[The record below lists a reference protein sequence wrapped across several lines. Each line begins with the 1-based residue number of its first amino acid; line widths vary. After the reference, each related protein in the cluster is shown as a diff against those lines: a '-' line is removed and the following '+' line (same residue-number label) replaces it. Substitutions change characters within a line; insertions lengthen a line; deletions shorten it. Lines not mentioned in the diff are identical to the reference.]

1 MKKMIII
8 DGNSLLFRAYF
19 ASVYGGGQ
27 PLTSKSGV
35 PTNAVYVFANM
46 IHKLI
51 FPLPKE
57 DLLHVV
63 VAFDTGKKTFR
74 HEQLESYKAHRKP
87 VPDDLIQ
94 QFPIARELLQALQ
107 LFTFEQDG
115 FEGDDVAGTVA
126 LWAKK
131 EDFDVHIYTSDR
143 DFLQLCQP
151 GITVQLIKKGVSDIV
166 TMDAEKVYE
175 DFGITPSQVPDYK
188 GLVGDASDNIPG
200 IPGIGDKTAVK
211 LLQQYGSLQAIIEA
225 APTINGKIAQSII
238 DHQAIGVLSKELA
251 IIHTTMSLPF
261 SLSDTLYRG
270 VSEPLVKKFILQYDM
285 RSLSDRYIGSPLL
298 EKKTWEYV
306 PFEDM
311 PEFEQGSIRLVGIGL
326 ANNYYQQPSTGYAI
340 EYNQTVYVLDDHPWE
355 NKRFCSI
362 LSNASIEKTTY
373 DSKRLYV
380 ESFRKGVACVGVVF
394 DVYVATLT
402 LDETPSLQ
410 RKQIFFNQGIDLD
423 EDPRIEAV
431 QIAHSLAKME
441 RTLRQELQEKLLEN
455 VVYNIE
461 FPLSRVLAKMEVEGI
476 PLDVAHLSTMQ
487 KEIETRLASLKATMD
502 AYTTQ
507 PMNYDSP
514 KQVSEWLFTT
524 LGLPNYKK
532 GSTSV
537 DVLKSLV
544 HKHPAVAS
552 LLEYRKYAKFLSTYV
567 LALPSQVYEDGK
579 LHPLYHQVQTTTGR
593 LSSFDPNIQNIS
605 VKDDETKKIR
615 EAFYYRDPWVF
626 LSFDYSQIELRILAE
641 LSSCQALLD
650 DFAKDYDI
658 HTATAKR
665 LFAHGGE
672 VTSAMRRQAK
682 AVNFGIIYGIS
693 AWGLSDQLGIAPQEA
708 SQLIEQFYLAYPEL
722 KQFNETTLLQ
732 LQQHQYVS
740 TLLGRRRYLRDIQ
753 GSFQAR
759 EFAKRA
765 AMNAPIQGTAADL
778 LKLAMIHVD
787 TYLSNGGFQST
798 MIATIHDEILIK
810 CHQQER
816 ATIMPAIQTIMEQ
829 ALPLRVRLKVE
840 GGFASSWYE
849 VK

>member
-19 ASVYGGGQ
+19 ASVYGSSQ
-27 PLTSKSGV
+27 PLTNKAGV

-51 FPLPKE
+51 FPLPVDE
-57 DLLHVV
+57 TLHVV

-94 QFPIARELLQALQ
+94 QFPIARDLLQALQ
-107 LFTFEQDG
+107 FFTFEQDG
-115 FEGDDVAGTVA
+115 YEGDDVAGTVA
-126 LWAKK
+126 ILAKK
-131 EDFDVHIYTSDR
+131 EGYDVDIYTSDR

-151 GITVQLIKKGVSDIV
+151 NITVKLIKKGVSDIV
-166 TMDAEKVYE
+166 AMHPEKVFE
-175 DFGITPSQVPDYK
+175 DFGFTPNQVPDYK

-211 LLQQYGSLQAIIEA
+211 LLQQFSTLDAIFAA
-225 APTINGKIAQSII
+225 APTMHGKVGQSLVE
-238 DHQAIGVLSKELA
+238 HQAIGQLSKELA
-251 IIHTTMSLPF
+251 IIHTTMDLPF
-261 SLSDTLYRG
+261 SLAQTAYKG
-270 VSEPLVKKFILQYDM
+270 VSEPLLKQFIQQYDM
-285 RSLSDRYIGSPLL
+285 RSLADRYLGTPHL
-298 EKKTWEYV
+298 EKKTWNYV
-306 PFEDM
+306 PFAQCPPIEK
-311 PEFEQGSIRLVGIGL
+311 GKISLVGIGL
-326 ANNYYQQPSTGYAI
+326 HTNYFQNPASGYALA
-340 EYNQTVYVLDDHPWE
+340 YDDTVYVLE
-355 NKRFCSI
+355 
-362 LSNASIEKTTY
+362 SNAWDNPRWREMLENPAIEKITY

-380 ESFRKGVACVGVVF
+380 ESLRQGVFLQGVTF

-410 RKQIFFNQGIDLD
+410 RKQIFFLQGIELD
-423 EDPRIEAV
+423 EDPLIEAV
-431 QIAHSLAKME
+431 QIVSTLKKME
-441 RTLRQELQEKLLEN
+441 TSLRRELQEKALEH
-455 VVYNIE
+455 VVYSIE

-476 PLDVAHLSTMQ
+476 PLDVDHLQAMQ
-487 KEIETRLASLKATMD
+487 QTFEAKIQTLKSTMD
-502 AYTTQ
+502 AYTIQ
-507 PMNYDSP
+507 PVNYDSP

-544 HKHPAVAS
+544 DKHPAVAS
-552 LLEYRKYAKFLSTYV
+552 LLDYRKYAKFLSTYV
-567 LALPSQVYEDGK
+567 IALPSQVYPDGK
-579 LHPLYHQVQTTTGR
+579 LHPLYNQVQTTTGR
-593 LSSFDPNIQNIS
+593 LSSYDPNIQNIS

-615 EAFYYRDPWVF
+615 EAFYYRDPWMF

-641 LSSCQALLD
+641 LSSCQALLE
-650 DFAKDYDI
+650 DFEKGHDI
-658 HTATAKR
+658 HTSTATR
-665 LFAHGGE
+665 LFAQGGE

-693 AWGLSDQLGIAPQEA
+693 SWGLADQLGIAPQEA
-708 SQLIEQFYLAYPEL
+708 SQLIEQFYQAYPEL
-722 KQFNETTLLQ
+722 KQFNDTTLQHLQ
-732 LQQHQYVS
+732 THQYVA

-778 LKLAMIHVD
+778 LKLAMIQVD
-787 TYLSNGGFQST
+787 AYLQQGKFQSA

-810 CHQQER
+810 CHRDER
-816 ATIMPAIQTIMEQ
+816 DTIMPAIQSIMEH
-829 ALPLRVRLKVE
+829 ALPMRVRLKVE

>member
-27 PLTSKSGV
+27 PLTNKAGV

-51 FPLPKE
+51 FPLPKNDE
-57 DLLHVV
+57 LHVV

-87 VPDDLIQ
+87 VPDDLIM
-94 QFPIARELLQALQ
+94 QFPIAREFLQALQ

-126 LWAKK
+126 MWAKK
-131 EDFDVHIYTSDR
+131 EAYDVHIYTSDR

-151 GITVQLIKKGVSDIV
+151 GITVELIKKGVSDIV
-166 TMDAEKVYE
+166 SMNDEKVFE

-211 LLQQYGSLQAIIEA
+211 LLQQYGHLQAIFDA
-225 APTINGKIAQSII
+225 APSMSGKLAQSLVE
-238 DHQAIGVLSKELA
+238 HQAIGQLSKELA
-251 IIHTTMSLPF
+251 MIPTTMSLPF
-261 SLSDTLYRG
+261 ALSQTAYHG
-270 VSEPLVKKFILQYDM
+270 VSEPLLKKFIQQYDM
-285 RSLSDRYIGSPLL
+285 RSLADRYLGSPLI
-298 EKKTWEYV
+298 EKKTWDYV
-306 PFEDM
+306 PFA
-311 PEFEQGSIRLVGIGL
+311 SIPLIEEGHIGLVGIGL
-326 ANNYYQQPSTGYAI
+326 ASNYYQQPSSGYAI
-340 EYNQTVYVLDDHPWE
+340 EYHQTIYVLEENPWE
-355 NKRFCSI
+355 NSRFCSL
-362 LSNASIEKTTY
+362 LSNESIKKTTY

-380 ESFRKGVACVGVVF
+380 ESLRHGVDLLGVTF

-410 RKQIFFNQGIDLD
+410 RKQIFFNQGIELD
-423 EDPRIEAV
+423 EDPIIEAV
-431 QIAHSLAKME
+431 QMAHTLTKME
-441 RTLRQELQEKLLEN
+441 TSLRKELQEKSLEN

-476 PLDVAHLSTMQ
+476 PLDVNHLSTMQ
-487 KEIETRLASLKATMD
+487 AELTSRLASLKATMD
-502 AYTTQ
+502 TFTTK

-544 HKHPAVAS
+544 NKHPAIGP
-552 LLEYRKYAKFLSTYV
+552 LLDYRKYAKFLSTYV
-567 LALPSQVYEDGK
+567 LSLPTQVYEDEK

-593 LSSFDPNIQNIS
+593 LSSYDPNIQNIS

-615 EAFYYRDPWVF
+615 EAFYYTDPWVF

-641 LSSCQALLD
+641 LSSCQSLLD
-650 DFAKDYDI
+650 DFANDHDI
-658 HTATAKR
+658 HTSTAKR
-665 LFAHGGE
+665 LFANGGE

-722 KQFNETTLLQ
+722 KQFNETTLRQ
-732 LQQHQYVS
+732 LQEQQYVS

-787 TYLSNGGFQST
+787 DYLSKGGFQSM

-810 CHQQER
+810 CHQNER
-816 ATIMPAIQTIMEQ
+816 ETIMPAIQTIMEQ